1 MSMNAPNR
9 WEGFTE
15 AERNYLRGALES
27 FDAPPELNGVPD
39 LEAELAELDTTTTEE
54 GTSK

>member
-1 MSMNAPNR
+1 MSMSAPTR

-27 FDAPPELNGVPD
+27 FDAPPPPN
-39 LEAELAELDTTTTEE
+39 
-54 GTSK
+54 